1 MLILAKSAL
10 ALMVSFLITAI
21 FGAILLPFLKKIK
34 AKQTISIFLSNI
46 HTL

>member
-21 FGAILLPFLKKIK
+21 FGAILLPFLKKNKSKTNNKYFFIK
-34 AKQTISIFLSNI
+34 YT
-46 HTL
+46 